1 MASRRRPTWIAL
13 LRGVNVGR
21 AKRVAM
27 ADLRSLLEGLGCTEV
42 RTLLNSGNA
51 VFGAPARAT
60 AAALARAI
68 EAAVRA
74 KLGVES
80 RVFVFAA
87 TTLAEVLAAHPLRA
101 VANDEAKLLVAILA
115 PDVERRVLD
124 VLAARD
130 WAPDGLAL
138 GPRAA
143 YLWCASGML
152 DSPVSQAFAKALGD
166 QATARNWATMN
177 KLAAL
182 AARSGEGLAA

>member
-1 MASRRRPTWIAL
+1 MANRRHPTWIAL

-27 ADLRSLLEGLGCTEV
+27 ADLRSLLEGLGYTDV

-68 EAAVRA
+68 ETAMRA
-74 KLGVES
+74 KLGVEA
-80 RVFVFAA
+80 RVFVLAA
-87 TTLAEVLAAHPLRA
+87 DTLAELLAAHPLRA
-101 VANDEAKLLVAILA
+101 FADDDAKLLVAVLA

-124 VLAARD
+124 ALAARD
-130 WAPDGLAL
+130 WVPDGLAL
-138 GPRAA
+138 GPDAA
-143 YLWCASGML
+143 YLWCASGVL

-166 QATARNWATMN
+166 RATTRNWATMN

-182 AARSGEGLAA
+182 AARTDEEPAA